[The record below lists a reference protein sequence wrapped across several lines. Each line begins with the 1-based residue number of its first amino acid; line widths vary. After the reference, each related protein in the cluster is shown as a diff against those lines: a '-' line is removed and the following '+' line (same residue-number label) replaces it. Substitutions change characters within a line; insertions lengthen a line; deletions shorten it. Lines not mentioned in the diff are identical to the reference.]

1 MNPNTP
7 RQTTAPHPSER
18 RTAFRYILFDI
29 LSALLAWALLFVFRK
44 VSLENLRLP
53 DLWQVFADTN
63 FWRGIVIVPLGWL
76 ALYTL
81 QGTYKNVLRKSRL
94 KEFQQTLTASLIG
107 VVILFFALLLD
118 DQVNTYRGY
127 YLSFLFLFAVHFGL
141 TYLFR
146 VIQTS
151 RIVRKVHRRQIG
163 FPTLLIGSHNKA
175 YQTYLDLENQETYS
189 GNIFVGYVEIE
200 NEHTPASSHPSQEGT
215 LPHPD
220 NSQFSI
226 LNSQFDESRLA
237 AVIPC
242 LGNARDVKQL
252 IEQYHIEEVII
263 AVEDNEQQHLQ
274 QILRTLDGCGDVII
288 KITPDAR
295 DIILGMVR
303 VDSIFHSPLITIN
316 TRLMEEWQ
324 YSVKR
329 LFDILLS
336 LLALV
341 LLSPIFLITAII
353 VKCTS
358 PGPVFYTQERIGYQ
372 GRPFKMHKFR
382 TMYTDAEACGPAL
395 SHDDGPRITPFGRF
409 MRKVRLDEIP
419 QFYNVLK
426 GTMSIVGYRPERQ
439 FYIDQIIRRCPEYL
453 LLQRIKP
460 GITSW
465 GQVKYGYASS
475 VDEMCERLKYDLL
488 YLENMSITTDIK
500 ILIYTIGI
508 IFQGRGK

>member
-1 MNPNTP
+1 MKAKKVTL
-7 RQTTAPHPSER
+7 
-18 RTAFRYILFDI
+18 RYIFFDI
-29 LSALLAWALLFVFRK
+29 LSAMLAWAFLFVFRK
-44 VSLENLRLP
+44 IGFENTTFDDLGLIVSDP
-53 DLWQVFADTN
+53 N
-63 FWRGIVIVPLGWL
+63 FWLGIVFVPLGWL
-76 ALYTL
+76 ALYAM
-81 QGTYKNVLRKSRL
+81 QGSYKNVLRKSRL
-94 KEFQQTLTASLIG
+94 KELQQTAIASIIG
-107 VVILFFALLLD
+107 VVVLFFVLMLD
-118 DQVNTYRGY
+118 DQVGTYYNY
-127 YLSFLFLFAVHFGL
+127 YLSFLFILIIHFSL
-141 TYLFR
+141 TYTCRL
-146 VIQTS
+146 IQTS
-151 RIVRKVHRRQIG
+151 SIVHKVHNRQIG

-189 GNIFVGYVEIE
+189 GNIFVGFVSVDSE
-200 NEHTPASSHPSQEGT
+200 TPTPSETRLTAVMPNLGT
-215 LPHPD
+215 T
-220 NSQFSI
+220 
-226 LNSQFDESRLA
+226 
-237 AVIPC
+237 
-242 LGNARDVKQL
+242 RDVKQL
-252 IEQYHIEEVII
+252 INTHHIEEVII
-263 AVEDNEQQHLQ
+263 AVENNEQTQIQ
-274 QILRTLDGCGDVII
+274 QILRTLDGCGEVII

-295 DIILGMVR
+295 DIIFGMVH

-329 LFDILLS
+329 LFDIVLS
-336 LLALV
+336 VLALV
-341 LLSPIFLITAII
+341 ILSPVFLITAIL

-358 PGPVFYTQERIGYQ
+358 PGPIFFAQERIGYR

-382 TMYTDAEACGPAL
+382 SMYIDAEACGPAL
-395 SHDDGPRITPFGRF
+395 SRDDDPRITPFGRF

-439 FYIDQIIRRCPEYL
+439 FYIDQIVKRCPEYL

-488 YLENMSITTDIK
+488 YLENMSITTDLK
-500 ILIYTIGI
+500 ILIYTVGI

>member
-1 MNPNTP
+1 MNHTP
-7 RQTTAPHPSER
+7 RQAASTKGLGR
-18 RTAFRYILFDI
+18 RTAIRYII
-29 LSALLAWALLFVFRK
+29 LDAVSAMTAWALLFVFRK
-44 VSLENLRLP
+44 VGLEELRPPEL
-53 DLWQVFADTN
+53 QVVFADDN

-76 ALYTL
+76 ALYTI

-94 KEFQQTLTASLIG
+94 KEFQQTLVASLIG
-107 VVILFFALLLD
+107 VVVLFFALMLD
-118 DQVNTYRGY
+118 DQVETYRGY
-127 YLSFLFLFAVHFGL
+127 YLSFLFLFVVHFGL
-141 TYLFR
+141 TYLCR

-151 RIVRKVHRRQIG
+151 NTVRKVHLRQIG

-189 GNIFVGYVEIE
+189 GNIFVGYVTVNPGDSNSDRPTESD
-200 NEHTPASSHPSQEGT
+200 PASS
-215 LPHPD
+215 
-220 NSQFSI
+220 
-226 LNSQFDESRLA
+226 ESRLT

-242 LGNARDVKQL
+242 LGSVSSIKQL
-252 IEQYHIEEVII
+252 IEQHHIEEVII
-263 AVEDNEQQHLQ
+263 AVEDNEQQQIQ

-329 LFDILLS
+329 LCDIVLS

-341 LLSPIFLITAII
+341 ILSPVFLITAII

-358 PGPVFYTQERIGYQ
+358 PGPIFYTQERIGYQ

-395 SHDDGPRITPFGRF
+395 SRDDDPRITPFGRF

-500 ILIYTIGI
+500 ILIYTVGI

>member
-1 MNPNTP
+1 MKAKKVTL
-7 RQTTAPHPSER
+7 
-18 RTAFRYILFDI
+18 RYILFDV
-29 LSALLAWALLFVFRK
+29 LSAMLAWAFLFVFRK
-44 VSLENLRLP
+44 IGFENTTFDDLGLIVSDP
-53 DLWQVFADTN
+53 N
-63 FWRGIVIVPLGWL
+63 FWLGIVIVPLGWL
-76 ALYTL
+76 ALYAM
-81 QGTYKNVLRKSRL
+81 QGSYKNVLRKSRL
-94 KEFQQTLTASLIG
+94 KELQQTAIASIIG
-107 VVILFFALLLD
+107 VVVLFFVLMLD
-118 DQVNTYRGY
+118 DQVGTYNNY
-127 YLSFLFLFAVHFGL
+127 YLSFLFILIIHFSL
-141 TYLFR
+141 TYTCRL
-146 VIQTS
+146 IQTS
-151 RIVRKVHRRQIG
+151 SIVHKVHNRQIG

-189 GNIFVGYVEIE
+189 GNIFVGFVSVDSD
-200 NEHTPASSHPSQEGT
+200 TPTPS
-215 LPHPD
+215 
-220 NSQFSI
+220 
-226 LNSQFDESRLA
+226 ESRLT
-237 AVIPC
+237 AVMPN
-242 LGNARDVKQL
+242 LGTTRDVKQL
-252 IEQYHIEEVII
+252 INTHHIEEVII
-263 AVEDNEQQHLQ
+263 AVENNEQTQIQ
-274 QILRTLDGCGDVII
+274 QILRTLDGCGEVII

-295 DIILGMVR
+295 DIIFGMVH

-329 LFDILLS
+329 LFDIVLS
-336 LLALV
+336 FLALV
-341 LLSPIFLITAII
+341 ILSPVFLITAII

-358 PGPVFYTQERIGYQ
+358 PGPIFFAQERIGYR

-382 TMYTDAEACGPAL
+382 SMYIDAEACGPAL
-395 SHDDGPRITPFGRF
+395 SRDDDPRITPFGRF

-439 FYIDQIIRRCPEYL
+439 FYIDQIVKRCPEYL

-488 YLENMSITTDIK
+488 YLENMSITTDLK
-500 ILIYTIGI
+500 ILIYTVGI

>member
-1 MNPNTP
+1 MKAKKVTL
-7 RQTTAPHPSER
+7 
-18 RTAFRYILFDI
+18 RYIFFDI
-29 LSALLAWALLFVFRK
+29 LSAMLAWAFLFVFRK
-44 VSLENLRLP
+44 IGFENTTFDDLGLIVSDP
-53 DLWQVFADTN
+53 N
-63 FWRGIVIVPLGWL
+63 FWLGIVFVPLGWL
-76 ALYTL
+76 ALYSM
-81 QGTYKNVLRKSRL
+81 QGSYKNVLRKSRL
-94 KEFQQTLTASLIG
+94 KELQQTAIASIIG
-107 VVILFFALLLD
+107 VVVLFFVLMLD
-118 DQVNTYRGY
+118 DQVGTYNNY
-127 YLSFLFLFAVHFGL
+127 YLSFLFILIIHFSL
-141 TYLFR
+141 TYTCRL
-146 VIQTS
+146 IQTS
-151 RIVRKVHRRQIG
+151 SIVHKVHNRQIG

-189 GNIFVGYVEIE
+189 GNIFVGFVSVDSE
-200 NEHTPASSHPSQEGT
+200 TPTPSETRLTAVMPNLGT
-215 LPHPD
+215 T
-220 NSQFSI
+220 
-226 LNSQFDESRLA
+226 
-237 AVIPC
+237 
-242 LGNARDVKQL
+242 RDVKQL
-252 IEQYHIEEVII
+252 INTHHIEEVII
-263 AVEDNEQQHLQ
+263 AVENNEQTQIQ
-274 QILRTLDGCGDVII
+274 QILRTLDGCGEVII

-295 DIILGMVR
+295 DIIFGMVH

-329 LFDILLS
+329 LFDIVLS
-336 LLALV
+336 VLALV
-341 LLSPIFLITAII
+341 ILSPVFLITAIL

-358 PGPVFYTQERIGYQ
+358 PGPIFFAQERIGYR

-382 TMYTDAEACGPAL
+382 SMYIDAEACGPAL
-395 SHDDGPRITPFGRF
+395 SRDDDPRITPFGRF

-439 FYIDQIIRRCPEYL
+439 FYIDQIVKRCPEYL

-488 YLENMSITTDIK
+488 YLENMSITTDLK
-500 ILIYTIGI
+500 ILIYTVGI